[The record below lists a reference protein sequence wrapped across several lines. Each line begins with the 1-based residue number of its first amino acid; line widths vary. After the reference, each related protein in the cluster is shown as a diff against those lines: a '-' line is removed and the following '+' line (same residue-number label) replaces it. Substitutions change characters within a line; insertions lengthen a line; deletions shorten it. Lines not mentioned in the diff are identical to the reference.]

1 MAQKRSGLG
10 RGIGALIP
18 SAPEAGDRPVDVFF
32 PEPVA
37 SDSGLAA
44 VPGAVL
50 AQISPQFGRV
60 EGVYIYWRLF
70 LSLAA
75 CGVKS
80 WCPTAV
86 KRYRLAVFVR
96 RPHCWVFAVSPADG
110 TA

>member
-32 PEPVA
+32 PEPTP

-50 AQISPQFGRV
+50 AQVAPQSIRPNPQQPRSEFRQEELEELIHSVREFGV
-60 EGVYIYWRLF
+60 LQPIV
-70 LSLAA
+70 
-75 CGVKS
+75 
-80 WCPTAV
+80 
-86 KRYRLAVFVR
+86 VR
-96 RPHCWVFAVSPADG
+96 PLDPPQGDIAFELINKN
-110 TA
+110 